1 MRIIFLGPPGAGKGT
16 HAKLLTECYRIPHI
30 STGDILREVSRNGSP
45 LGQKVNTF
53 MKEGKLVPDAIVTEI
68 VAERLKQKD
77 AKEGF
82 ILDGFPRN
90 RPQAESLDKLLST
103 AGLSVDLVVYF
114 DTPEETLV
122 RRLAGRLVCKRCGA
136 NYHLV
141 NIPPK
146 VEGVC
151 DLCGGSLIQRE
162 DDREETVRK
171 RLSVYQNE
179 TAGLVGY
186 YQQLKKLRVVSGDL
200 ELHKG
205 QEALV
210 SLFEKEHLIND

>member
-16 HAKLLTECYRIPHI
+16 HAKLLTEHYHIPHI
-30 STGDILREVSRNGSP
+30 STGDILREASRNGSP
-45 LGQKVNTF
+45 LGQKVNAF
-53 MKEGKLVPDAIVTEI
+53 MREGRLVPDAIVTEI

-90 RPQAESLDKLLST
+90 RSQAESLDELLST
-103 AGLSVDLVVYF
+103 AGLAADLVIYF

-146 VEGVC
+146 VQGVC
-151 DLCGGSLIQRE
+151 DLCRGFLTQRE

-171 RLSVYQNE
+171 RLLVYQDE
-179 TAGLVGY
+179 TAGLVDY
-186 YQQLKKLRVVSGDL
+186 YKQSKKLRVVSGDL

-205 QEALV
+205 QEILV